1 MKNQIK
7 YFAIIFSVLVLFSC
21 KDKNSYSKMNSTQM
35 SVKNDAHKIVP
46 NEVVNGG
53 SYTYLYVEDSGTNY
67 WMAIPSTEVKVGE
80 TYYYNGGMV
89 MKDFESKQL
98 NKTFDLITFV
108 DGIRITPEIKSAKQ
122 KNPHTNTNPS
132 TDTLGDLKIT
142 LPENGISLAELF
154 SKKESFS
161 KKSII
166 VKGKVVKVN
175 NGILDKNWIHIVD
188 GTQFENK
195 KSLTVTTTEM
205 VKVGDTVTFK
215 GIVTL
220 DKDFGKGYVY
230 PILLEEGELLK

>member
-1 MKNQIK
+1 MKNQIR

-21 KDKNSYSKMNSTQM
+21 KDKNSYSKMNSTQI

-46 NEVVNGG
+46 NKVVNGG
-53 SYTYLYVEDSGTNY
+53 SYTFLYVEDSGTNY

-108 DGIRITPEIKSAKQ
+108 DGIRTTPEIKSAKQ
-122 KNPHTNTNPS
+122 KNPHSNSNKTT
-132 TDTLGDLKIT
+132 
-142 LPENGISLAELF
+142 PEVSEVRIEKPKGGTSLAELF
-154 SKKESFS
+154 SKRESFS

-166 VKGKVVKVN
+166 VRGKVVKVN
-175 NGILDKNWIHIVD
+175 NGILDKNWVHIID
-188 GTQFENK
+188 GTQFENN
-195 KSLTVTTTEM
+195 KSLTITTTDM
-205 VKVGDTVTFK
+205 VKVGDTATFK

-220 DKDFGKGYVY
+220 DKEFGKGYVY